1 MLQKETNVTFYRS
14 REKGLLTFFETDN
27 DLVYCCNM
35 AELLVVMDVPQY
47 DPNEWR
53 LFIDSFMKSLKCMLF
68 HNVNLLGAIP
78 IGPSVYLKKRQEHI
92 KVALDLL
99 KYDNHKWDICAD
111 LKMANFLLWQ

>member
-53 LFIDSFMKSLKCMLF
+53 LFIDSFMKSLKCVLF

-78 IGPSVYLKKRQEHI
+78 IVHSVYLKKRQEHI

-111 LKMANFLLWQ
+111 LKMVNFLLWQ